1 MRRGWKRSGNLYVV
15 AKNRPF
21 FFLHSLRKSQINRS
35 MYPVAMSMSQFGQ
48 KIIRFTVIS

>member
-21 FFLHSLRKSQINRS
+21 FFFTLTEKITDKSVDVPGG
-35 MYPVAMSMSQFGQ
+35 YVDVT
-48 KIIRFTVIS
+48 IRAENN